1 MTPLIQFQ
9 SAHNYIPLTSHDNY
23 EQGRFFCRCLG
34 PENRLL
40 VTRNK
45 NTKLQNA
52 CMLLD
57 GIAVPVT
64 EESPP
69 ENLSELTV
77 RNQAFVQETQSVY
90 VANMAC
96 MLVVFEL

>member
-1 MTPLIQFQ
+1 
-9 SAHNYIPLTSHDNY
+9 
-23 EQGRFFCRCLG
+23 
-34 PENRLL
+34 
-40 VTRNK
+40 
-45 NTKLQNA
+45 
-52 CMLLD
+52 MLLD